1 VCSSDARPA
10 GLSGWK
16 TNRQCPTSLRGVW
29 TTDGS
34 GDGLRAVSAREMPE
48 GNQAF
53 GLVLEPP
60 EDRLLVPKR
69 RIAKNSPVNDNT
81 PLAHSRLD
89 PPRV

>member
-1 VCSSDARPA
+1 
-10 GLSGWK
+10 
-16 TNRQCPTSLRGVW
+16 
-29 TTDGS
+29 
-34 GDGLRAVSAREMPE
+34 MPE